1 MEARV
6 RQEGWIESF
15 NDIGKFC
22 FLKQLVD
29 PWVFFLLVDFIITLS
44 CFKIYPIFISEKE
57 EMKNDGGIKEE
68 NQVPAGN

>member
-1 MEARV
+1 M
-6 RQEGWIESF
+6 
-15 NDIGKFC
+15 
-22 FLKQLVD
+22 
-29 PWVFFLLVDFIITLS
+29 FFLLVDFIVTLS

>member
-22 FLKQLVD
+22 LLKQLVD
-29 PWVFFLLVDFIITLS
+29 P
-44 CFKIYPIFISEKE
+44 
-57 EMKNDGGIKEE
+57 
-68 NQVPAGN
+68 

>member
-1 MEARV
+1 MSV
-6 RQEGWIESF
+6 
-15 NDIGKFC
+15 
-22 FLKQLVD
+22 L
-29 PWVFFLLVDFIITLS
+29 FISRLYNNLS